1 MEELRKVNEFFAMT
15 VIVAIDYLTELLVI
29 ADARVSYLS
38 SGQYDAKHG
47 LQKLLPIL
55 SPDKSTPAT
64 LGFSGDVALAKAVFH
79 HLLVNKQI
87 NNYQRPFIIS
97 QLKDD
102 IERWIQEAVDA
113 AWANNLKTKASFL
126 FCAIEPKVERPTF
139 DSQGNRIPSPLA
151 EPFKEC
157 HIYSYTISDSGKV
170 HVQRHQK
177 IALIGSGKTEQEPEI
192 IKISEKLIGFGRGD
206 PNQDLNRAFAV
217 MREMAF
223 AFEDAASRTVG
234 GAFQVVRMVLPPKK
248 SMQIWRWLAGNP
260 LSIKDV
266 EITEQDE
273 VITMK
278 HKGKGSSF
286 ALYPIWHNEDWKPSD
301 RLE

>member
-1 MEELRKVNEFFAMT
+1 MT

-29 ADARVSYLS
+29 ADARVSYK
-38 SGQYDAKHG
+38 SGRIDTKHG

-55 SPDKSTPAT
+55 SRDKATPAT

-102 IERWIQEAVDA
+102 IERWIQEAVDIQ
-113 AWANNLKTKASFL
+113 WGNGHQEKASFL
-126 FCAIEPKVERPTF
+126 FCAIEPKVQRPFF

-157 HIYSYTISDSGKV
+157 HIYEYTISDRGKV
-170 HVQRHQK
+170 QTQRHQH
-177 IALIGSGKTEQEPEI
+177 IAMIGSGKKEQEQEI
-192 IKISEKLIGFGRGD
+192 TRVSEKLLGFGRGHSEH
-206 PNQDLNRAFAV
+206 DLHRAFLV

-234 GAFQVVRMVLPPKK
+234 GAFQVVRMVLPPKN
-248 SMQIWRWLAGNP
+248 SMQLWRWLAGNP
-260 LSIKDV
+260 LTIDDV
-266 EITEQDE
+266 EITR
-273 VITMK
+273 
-278 HKGKGSSF
+278 
-286 ALYPIWHNEDWKPSD
+286 ALC
-301 RLE
+301 